1 MTTESY
7 EKELR
12 EFTHAIVEMR
22 TILKNVDEKID
33 DLKCRTKSIEGK
45 AEDAK
50 VAIARLEVKNGLIA
64 SALGVVSGFFGAVL
78 KIKT

>member
-1 MTTESY
+1 MTAESY
-7 EKELR
+7 EKEIR

-33 DLKCRTKSIEGK
+33 DLKCRTKSIEAK

-50 VAIARLEVKNGLIA
+50 VAIAKLEVKNGIIA
-64 SALGVVSGFFGAVL
+64 SALGVVSGFFGAIL